1 MSEYML
7 IPMSNVTW
15 KCALNASQERK
26 KCMATTSAEM
36 ALRQRREATI
46 KEHIDAENHHDPD
59 RAVATFSSYRASYD
73 VPSMGEAGQ
82 PADAYAVR
90 AMWVG
95 IITAFPNIHIEPGPL
110 YHGDTHVFME
120 VLMTGTQ
127 QADFAGIPATGRSF
141 DARVACLYEFEEDQL
156 VCERVY
162 FDFADI
168 MRQLGVLPM

>member
-1 MSEYML
+1 
-7 IPMSNVTW
+7 
-15 KCALNASQERK
+15 
-26 KCMATTSAEM
+26 MAITSAEM
-36 ALRQRREATI
+36 KLRQVREATI
-46 KEHIDAENHHDPD
+46 REHIDAENHHDPD
-59 RAVATFSSYRASYD
+59 RAVATFSSYQASYD

-82 PADAYAVR
+82 PADANAVR

-95 IITAFPNIHIEPGPL
+95 IITAFPDIHIEPGPL
-110 YHGDTHVFME
+110 YHGDNHVFME
-120 VLMTGTQ
+120 VRMTGTQ

-162 FDFADI
+162 FDFAGI

>member
-1 MSEYML
+1 ML

-26 KCMATTSAEM
+26 KCMAITPAEM
-36 ALRQRREATI
+36 ELRQSREATI
-46 KEHIDAENHHDPD
+46 REHIDAENHHDPD

-73 VPSMGEAGQ
+73 VPAMGEAGQ
-82 PADAYAVR
+82 PADANAVR

-95 IITAFPNIHIEPGPL
+95 IIAAFPDIHIEHGPL
-110 YHGDTHVFME
+110 YHGDTHVFVE
-120 VLMTGTQ
+120 VRMTGTQ
-127 QADFAGIPATGRSF
+127 QGNFAGIAATGRSF